1 MSQPRFRR
9 RKKERPQEITTAA
22 LDSFA
27 SKGYARTTVED
38 IAKRAGVS
46 KGLLYLYFKTKE
58 ELFRA
63 VVRSVVVPRVT
74 ALERS
79 VLRSELTAEELLR
92 GPVLR
97 FMKRIPGSP
106 IAIIIRLMI
115 EEAPRHPD
123 LIEFYWQNVVSHGL
137 GTLQQILERGVD
149 NGEFRRTV
157 VNELPQLLIAPVIM
171 SVIWKLIFQSRSLDT
186 DRLIESHIDM
196 LISYIRA

>member
-1 MSQPRFRR
+1 MSKPRFRR
-9 RKKERPQEITTAA
+9 RKKERPEEITAAA

-38 IAKRAGVS
+38 VAKRAGVS

-63 VVRSVVVPRVT
+63 VVRSVVVPRVN

-137 GTLQQILERGVD
+137 GTLQHILEHGVD

-186 DRLIESHIDM
+186 DRLIESHVDM

>member
-1 MSQPRFRR
+1 
-9 RKKERPQEITTAA
+9 
-22 LDSFA
+22 
-27 SKGYARTTVED
+27 
-38 IAKRAGVS
+38 
-46 KGLLYLYFKTKE
+46 LYLYFKTKE

-63 VVRSVVVPRVT
+63 VVRSVIVPRVV
-74 ALERS
+74 ALERA

-92 GPVLR
+92 GPVLS
-97 FMKRIPGSP
+97 FMKAVPGSP
-106 IAIIIRLMI
+106 VAIIIRLMI

-123 LIEFYWQNVVSHGL
+123 LVEFYWQNVVSHGL

-171 SVIWKLIFQSRSLDT
+171 SVIWKLIFQNRSLDT
-186 DRLIESHIDM
+186 DRLIESHVDM

>member
-38 IAKRAGVS
+38 VAKRAGVS